1 MWFWKS
7 NNQEPLS
14 LLLIPN
20 HRCPQHCLQTT
31 AVLSITS
38 KSSMS
43 SVCLHTPD
51 FFSIASK
58 VLISSVL
65 PPNHQRLQYFLKATI
80 LFSIAPKPLSSLLPL
95 NYRCPQYC
103 FQTNKNQRLGYIRST
118 SSQYKYMYFN
128 FTQMMQ
134 YSILQTNRKTSQASH
149 SVKCTTN
156 ET

>member
-1 MWFWKS
+1 M
-7 NNQEPLS
+7 S
-14 LLLIPN
+14 LLSPLN
-20 HRCPQHCLQTT
+20 HRCPQYCLQTT
-31 AVLSITS
+31 FGLSITS
-38 KSSMS
+38 KSPIS

-65 PPNHQRLQYFLKATI
+65 PPNHQRLQFFLKAAI
-80 LFSIAPKPLSSLLPL
+80 LFSIAPKPLMSSLLPL

-103 FQTNKNQRLGYIRST
+103 FQTNKNHRLGYIRST
-118 SSQYKYMYFN
+118 SSQYKYKYFN

-134 YSILQTNRKTSQASH
+134 YSILKTNRKTSQASH

>member
-1 MWFWKS
+1 M
-7 NNQEPLS
+7 S
-14 LLLIPN
+14 LLLPPN

-65 PPNHQRLQYFLKATI
+65 QTTNVYSISSKLPF
-80 LFSIAPKPLSSLLPL
+80 FSALSPSMSSLLPR

-134 YSILQTNRKTSQASH
+134 YSILQTNRKTPQASH

-156 ET
+156 EM

>member
-1 MWFWKS
+1 M
-7 NNQEPLS
+7 S
-14 LLLIPN
+14 LILPPN
-20 HRCPQHCLQTT
+20 HRCHQHCLQTT
-31 AVLSITS
+31 VVLSITS

-43 SVCLHTPD
+43 LVCLHTPD
-51 FFSIASK
+51 FFRIASK

-80 LFSIAPKPLSSLLPL
+80 LFSIAPKALMSSLLL
-95 NYRCPQYC
+95 RNYRCPQYC
-103 FQTNKNQRLGYIRST
+103 FQTNKNHRLGYIRST
-118 SSQYKYMYFN
+118 SSQYKYKYFN

-134 YSILQTNRKTSQASH
+134 YSILKTNRKTSQASH

>member
-1 MWFWKS
+1 MTDKNLHACGFE
-7 NNQEPLS
+7 NLTTQEPLS
-14 LLLIPN
+14 LLLPPN
-20 HRCPQHCLQTT
+20 NRCPQYCLQTT
-31 AVLSITS
+31 VVLSITS

-43 SVCLHTPD
+43 SVCLHSLD
-51 FFSIASK
+51 FYSIA
-58 VLISSVL
+58 
-65 PPNHQRLQYFLKATI
+65 FKATI
-80 LFSIAPKPLSSLLPL
+80 LFSIAPKPLMSSLLPL

>member
-1 MWFWKS
+1 M
-7 NNQEPLS
+7 S
-14 LLLIPN
+14 LLLPPN

-43 SVCLHTPD
+43 SVCLYTPD

-58 VLISSVL
+58 VLISLVL

-80 LFSIAPKPLSSLLPL
+80 LFSIAPKPLMSSLLPL

-134 YSILQTNRKTSQASH
+134 YSILQTNRKTSRASH

>member
-7 NNQEPLS
+7 NIPGTFVFIIASKPPMSSALLS
-14 LLLIPN
+14 SVYPPN
-20 HRCPQHCLQTT
+20 HRCLH
-31 AVLSITS
+31 
-38 KSSMS
+38 S

-58 VLISSVL
+58 VLIFSVL
-65 PPNHQRLQYFLKATI
+65 PLNHQRLQYFLKATI
-80 LFSIAPKPLSSLLPL
+80 LFTITPKPLMSSLLPL

-128 FTQMMQ
+128 FTQMVQ

-149 SVKCTTN
+149 IVKCTTN